1 MSTFS
6 SRQDNL
12 YRDLHAALAATSAE
26 RLKVWGRDSAAR
38 LPGLA
43 ARRVRNL
50 GGLFVG
56 VAKFTGRELSAT
68 VRAISEGRFG
78 RHIET
83 RSAAAIDG
91 AIDVTKRITQTAITI
106 GRALFDDPK
115 KNAPGVLALAL
126 GYLGGSGGLDGNGGV
141 PDTDIPLLG
150 IGAHRSVFTHSIIA
164 GTLVEG
170 AILAIADLADV
181 VCEELPASRR
191 DPFWGRL
198 IEVKNDIALQLAK
211 GVSAGISYHL
221 AVDATLQPGAYHGL
235 PGDLPMEAH
244 QMLLAI
250 NSAAEGID
258 IVHKEN
264 TTGEKVVDGV
274 KTAGAVVAKGVAAGV
289 GTAWKFGKGFV
300 AGWKASGK

>member
-12 YRDLHAALAATSAE
+12 YRDLQLALGATSAQ
-26 RLKVWGRDSAAR
+26 RLKGWGRDSAAR

-50 GGLFVG
+50 GGLLVG
-56 VAKFTGRELSAT
+56 IARFTGREVSSA
-68 VRAISEGRFG
+68 VRAVGEGKFG
-78 RHIET
+78 KHLET
-83 RSAAAIDG
+83 RSAAAIDST
-91 AIDVTKRITQTAITI
+91 IDVTKRITQAATTI

-170 AILAIADLADV
+170 AICSGLIATDTSMGGL
-181 VCEELPASRR
+181 STRR
-191 DPFWGRL
+191 G
-198 IEVKNDIALQLAK
+198 DI
-211 GVSAGISYHL
+211 
-221 AVDATLQPGAYHGL
+221 DET
-235 PGDLPMEAH
+235 E
-244 QMLLAI
+244 
-250 NSAAEGID
+250 
-258 IVHKEN
+258 
-264 TTGEKVVDGV
+264 T
-274 KTAGAVVAKGVAAGV
+274 
-289 GTAWKFGKGFV
+289 
-300 AGWKASGK
+300 